1 MKPVII
7 ILSICMMLLTESA
20 FADIY
25 KCKLPNGTTIFSD
38 EPCAEDAKV
47 LIKES
52 ATSVDEA
59 VAEGI
64 DLTRGS
70 WSETQ
75 RRDNIAADARRIAN
89 TILPNVFFSSSDV
102 IHIKYSPSDPPP
114 SWFDRPTPHM
124 KYDRIPGWEVN
135 LVYHSASKED
145 EYNLKLRFDH
155 KSVKQISGDSKYACL
170 LRTIVVKK
178 NGTPFVPETMRNL
191 QHMKS
196 TALGFWEYLR

>member
-1 MKPVII
+1 MKRVMII
-7 ILSICMMLLTESA
+7 FSICLMLLTGSA

-25 KCKLPNGTTIFSD
+25 KCKSPSGVTIFSD

-47 LIKES
+47 FIEES

-59 VAEGI
+59 VAEEI
-64 DLTRGS
+64 DLKSGS

-75 RRDNIAADARRIAN
+75 RRDNISADARRIAN
-89 TILPNVFFSSSDV
+89 TILPNVFFTSADV

-114 SWFDRPTPHM
+114 AWFDRPTPHM

-145 EYNLKLRFDH
+145 EYNLKFRFDQ

-170 LRTIVVKK
+170 LRTIAVKK
-178 NGTPFVPETMRNL
+178 NGKPFVPETMRNL

-196 TALGFWEYLR
+196 TALGQWKYLR